1 MKKWLCVICGLIYD
15 EAKGW
20 PSDGINPGTR
30 WEDVP
35 EDWICPDCGVGKAD
49 FEMIEVTN
57 TAVADAVADAQPAK
71 EAPIVII
78 GSGYAGYNLAES
90 LRQRNSDKEIVLF
103 TADDGANYSK
113 PGLSNALARDKS
125 ADELVTE
132 TVFEIEQRLNIR
144 IYARCK
150 VHSID
155 ADGHLLQTDFGT
167 QPYSKLILALGAA
180 PVRLPL
186 EGNGAAD
193 VLSVNDL
200 QDYRQ
205 FREKLQQAKRVTII
219 GNGLIG
225 CEFANDLAAK
235 GYQVSVVGLTGWPMD
250 RLLPQQIGEK
260 LQQNLAGLGVDWHL
274 ENTVASVEKAVE
286 GYCLTLADGQHIE
299 TDLVVS
305 AVGLA
310 PRTELARTAGVD
322 CNRGIVVNG
331 GLRTSVADIY
341 ALGDCVEIQ
350 GQLLPYIAPINFGV
364 RALADCILGRPTM
377 AQYPLM
383 PVMVKTPALPLT
395 LLSPAPDQAGSWQVE
410 ATDAGMRA
418 LFIDDQQQ
426 IQGFVLAGDLTSE
439 RQQWT
444 DAVSQKQALSVA

>member
-20 PSDGINPGTR
+20 PADGIAAGTS

-35 EDWICPDCGVGKAD
+35 DDWLCPDCGVGKSD
-49 FEMIEVTN
+49 FEMIEITGSS
-57 TAVADAVADAQPAK
+57 AADAVAETLTEKA
-71 EAPIVII
+71 APIVII
-78 GSGYAGYNLAES
+78 GSGYAGYGLAEA
-90 LRQRNSDKEIVLF
+90 LRQRNAEQEILLF

-113 PGLSNALARDKS
+113 PGLSNALAREKS

-132 TVFEIEQRLNIR
+132 GALEVERRLNIR
-144 IYARCK
+144 IHARCK
-150 VHSID
+150 VQRID
-155 ADGHLLQTDFGT
+155 AEAHLLSTDLGE

-180 PVRLPL
+180 PIRLPF
-186 EGNGAAD
+186 EGDAAAD

-200 QDYRQ
+200 QDYRE
-205 FREKLQQAKRVTII
+205 FRARLESCRRVTII

-225 CEFANDLAAK
+225 CEFANDLASR
-235 GYQVSVVGLTGWPMD
+235 GYEVSVVGLTAWPMD
-250 RLLPQQIGEK
+250 RLLPQEIGTQ
-260 LQQNLAGLGVDWHL
+260 LQTELGGLGVRWQL
-274 ENTVASVEKAVE
+274 ENTVERITHGTD
-286 GYCLTLADGQHIE
+286 GYQLDLANGDQIE

-310 PRTELARTAGVD
+310 PRTELAQMAGVD

-331 GLRTSVADIY
+331 GLRTNVQDIY
-341 ALGDCVEIQ
+341 AIGDCVEIQ
-350 GQLLPYIAPINFGV
+350 GKLLPYIAPINFGL
-364 RALADCILGRPTM
+364 RALADCLLGRPTM

-395 LLSPAPDQAGSWQVE
+395 LLPPDPGVNGHWQVE
-410 ATDAGMRA
+410 KTDNGLRG
-418 LFIDDQQQ
+418 LFVDQHQVVH
-426 IQGFVLAGDLTSE
+426 GFALAGESTQE

-444 DAVSQKQALSVA
+444 DLISLGEPRSVA